1 MATPQQHL
9 EGRRLGFG
17 IDRGGTFT
25 DIFVAYPDG
34 RTGTFKLLSVDRL
47 NYSDAPTEAI
57 RRVLSDYTGHELPRG
72 EPIPTDHIDWI
83 RMGTT
88 VATNALLERNGEPM
102 ALLVTRGFKD
112 LLHIGNQSRPNIFDF
127 DIQIP
132 ETLYEEVVEVDER
145 VILEDPS
152 CKMEIPGRNVRAQNG
167 QLVIV
172 EKELDDESI
181 SHSLRPIFA
190 RGIRSLAVLLLH
202 SYIWPDHEEAIGRI
216 AEQIGFTNVSL
227 SSRVVPMIKAVPRG
241 FTSCA
246 DAYLTP
252 IIQKYISCFRAGFT
266 GALSGVQLE
275 FMQSDGGLCPVESF
289 IGSRAIL
296 SGPAGGVVGVS
307 LTAFDAER
315 PVPVIGFDMGGTSTD
330 VSRYAGQFAHAVD
343 SVTAGITIQAPQLEI
358 NTVAAGGGS
367 RLFFRDGLFIVG
379 PESAGSHP
387 GPVCYRKGGFL
398 TVTDANLVLGRI
410 LPQFFPHIF
419 GKDECQALDKE
430 ASMKAFEELT
440 GEINAQLKQKGRS
453 RISMAE
459 AALGFIQV
467 ANETMSRPIRRLTEV
482 GTDPGG
488 QIDSFVK
495 AKGFDT
501 SQHLLSCFGGAG
513 GQHACAIA
521 RALGIRRVM
530 VHRHA
535 GVLSAYGLVLADV
548 VNEQQEA
555 YMKALNDENF
565 VEIRDRFVHLEES
578 CRQNLLSQG
587 FSPVDIRFKRVL
599 HLRYDRTDCL
609 LMCSPTEKTGGNCVE
624 DFIVTFEEQYQRE
637 FGFTVPGRAVI
648 ADDIRVRAVGRRY
661 LLKADSERGQR
672 ADEPAPRKSITKC
685 TFSEG
690 ELDTGVF
697 DFSELRYG
705 HQIVGPAVV
714 IDKNCTV
721 LIEPKC
727 RAEITPE
734 GNLLIHLPD
743 VPGGGVSA
751 ELDPIQLSIFS
762 HRFMSI
768 AEQMG
773 SVLQRSA
780 ISTNIKERLDF
791 SCALFGPDGGLVA
804 NAPHIPVH
812 LGGMQAAVK
821 FQIDHIGLP
830 NFRTGDVI
838 LSNTPRAGGSHLPDL
853 TLITPV
859 FFSDQSAVPDFFVAN
874 RGHHSDIGGLV
885 PGSMPPHST
894 TLAQEGA
901 AFHSFKIVDGGLF
914 KETEL
919 VEQLMDPQK
928 VPGCSGT
935 RNLRDNLAD
944 LNAQIAAN
952 QKGIG
957 LLQELVR
964 EYSLPVVK
972 AYMAHIQRNAVDAV
986 RQMLKKVAAEERSR
1000 QKGQKILKAQDWM
1013 DDGTELRLAVE
1024 IDEKTGDALFDFT
1037 GTGLQVHSSCNAPP
1051 AVLMAAVIYCLRC
1064 LVGRDI
1070 PLNQGCLEPVKVYV
1084 PSGTILSPS
1093 EDAAVVGGNV
1103 LTSQRLCDV
1112 ILRAFNAVAAS
1123 QGCMNNVRPSLLSRE
1138 FLEFSRQVTFG
1149 DAQFGYYET
1158 VGGGAGAGPGFNG
1171 RSGVHSHMTN
1181 TRITDV
1187 EVLERRYPVIV
1198 RKFTLREGS
1207 GGDGKFRGGDGIS
1220 RHLQFRRPVQLSL
1233 LTERRVFAP
1242 YGLNGG
1248 EPAKKGKNTLC
1259 RRRGK
1264 TRVNLGAKN
1273 SAQMEAGDV
1282 LELET
1287 PGGGGFGE
1295 RK

>member
-1 MATPQQHL
+1 MATPQQQL
-9 EGRRLGFG
+9 DGRRLGFG

-57 RRVLSDYTGHELPRG
+57 RRVLSDYTGHELTRG
-72 EPIPTDHIDWI
+72 EPIPTDHIAWI

-127 DIQIP
+127 DIQVP

-145 VILEDPS
+145 VVLEDPS
-152 CKMEIPGRNVRAQNG
+152 CKMDISGRNVRAQNG

-172 EKELDDESI
+172 EKELDDEGI

-202 SYIWPDHEEAIGRI
+202 SYIYPDHEEAIGRI

-266 GALSGVQLE
+266 GALSDVQLE
-275 FMQSDGGLCPVESF
+275 FMQSDGGLCPVENF

-307 LTAFDAER
+307 LTAFDTER

-419 GKDECQALDKE
+419 GKDECQTLDKE

-467 ANETMSRPIRRLTEV
+467 ANETMSRPIRRLTE
-482 GTDPGG
+482 
-488 QIDSFVK
+488 

-535 GVLSAYGLVLADV
+535 GVLSAYGLMLADV

-624 DFIVTFEEQYQRE
+624 DFTVTFEEQYQRE

-685 TFSEG
+685 TFPEG
-690 ELDTGVF
+690 ELDTEVF
-697 DFSELRYG
+697 DLSELSYG
-705 HQIVGPAVV
+705 HEIVGPAVV

-721 LIEPKC
+721 LIEPNC

-734 GNLLIHLPD
+734 GNLLIHLLD
-743 VPGGGVSA
+743 VAGGGVSA

-859 FFSDQSAVPDFFVAN
+859 FFSDQS
-874 RGHHSDIGGLV
+874 LV

-919 VEQLMDPQK
+919 VEQLMAPQK

-972 AYMAHIQRNAVDAV
+972 AYMAHIQRNAVDA
-986 RQMLKKVAAEERSR
+986 
-1000 QKGQKILKAQDWM
+1000 AQDWM

-1123 QGCMNNVRPSLLSRE
+1123 QGCMNNV
-1138 FLEFSRQVTFG
+1138 TFG

-1171 RSGVHSHMTN
+1171 RSGIHSHMTN

-1207 GGDGKFRGGDGIS
+1207 GGDGE
-1220 RHLQFRRPVQLSL
+1220 PVQLSL

-1248 EPAKKGKNTLC
+1248 EPAKRGKNTLC
-1259 RRRGK
+1259 RRRGE

-1273 SAQMEAGDV
+1273 SAQVEAGDV

>member
-1 MATPQQHL
+1 MVSVQNAVQPPK
-9 EGRRLGFG
+9 GRLGFG

-25 DIFVAYPDG
+25 DVFVAYPDN
-34 RTGTFKLLSVDRL
+34 RTGTFKLLSVDRQ

-57 RRVLSDYTGHELPRG
+57 RRVLSDFIGIELARG
-72 EPIPTDHIDWI
+72 EPIPTDHIAWI

-88 VATNALLERNGEPM
+88 VATNALLERKGEPM
-102 ALLVTRGFKD
+102 ALLVTKGFKD
-112 LLHIGNQSRPNIFDF
+112 LLHIGNQSRPNIFEF
-127 DIQIP
+127 DIRIP
-132 ETLYEEVVEVDER
+132 ETLYEEVEEVEER
-145 VILEDPS
+145 VILEDDT
-152 CKMEIPGRNVRAQNG
+152 CEMEIKGRKVRAQNG
-167 QLVIV
+167 QMVIV
-172 EKELDDESI
+172 EKELDKEQI
-181 SHSLRPIFA
+181 RAVLGPILA

-202 SYIWPDHEEAIGRI
+202 SYIFPAHEETIGRI
-216 AEQIGFTNVSL
+216 ALQMGFTNVSL

-241 FTSCA
+241 FTTCA

-252 IIQKYISCFRAGFT
+252 IIQKYISAFRAGFA
-266 GALSGVQLE
+266 GGLSGIQLE

-307 LTAFDAER
+307 FTAFD
-315 PVPVIGFDMGGTSTD
+315 PQTPLPVIGFDMGGTSTD

-367 RLFFRDGLFIVG
+367 RLFFRDGLFVVG

-410 LPQFFPHIF
+410 LPQYFPHIF
-419 GKDECQALDKE
+419 GNDECQPLDKE
-430 ASMKAFEELT
+430 GSVKAF
-440 GEINAQLKQKGRS
+440 GEMTEQINAQLAQKGRP
-453 RISMAE
+453 RISVAE

-467 ANETMSRPIRRLTEV
+467 ANEAMSRPIRRLTE
-482 GTDPGG
+482 
-488 QIDSFVK
+488 

-521 RALGIRRVM
+521 RTLGIGRVL

-555 YMKALNDENF
+555 FMNTLDDANF
-565 VEIRDRFVHLEES
+565 GEIRNRFVHLEDI

-587 FSPVDIRFKRVL
+587 FGLENIRFKRIL

-609 LMCSPTEKTGGNCVE
+609 LMCSTAEQSGGNCAK
-624 DFIVTFEEQYQRE
+624 DFIDTFEEQYQRE

-648 ADDIRVRAVGRRY
+648 ADDIRVRAVGRRF
-661 LLKADSERGQR
+661 LFRERNDQMQKTE
-672 ADEPAPRKSITKC
+672 EPTPSKLSTKC
-685 TFSEG
+685 IFVEG
-690 ELDTGVF
+690 ELDTDVF
-697 DFSELRYG
+697 DFSELRFG
-705 HQIVGPAVV
+705 HQIFGPAIV
-714 IDKNCTV
+714 IDKNCTI
-721 LIEPKC
+721 LIEPNC
-727 RAEITPE
+727 RAEITVDD
-734 GNLLIHLPD
+734 NLLIQLLEARPNAVGTD
-743 VPGGGVSA
+743 T
-751 ELDPIQLSIFS
+751 DPNPIRLSIFS

-821 FQIDHIGLP
+821 FQIDHIGKS
-830 NFRTGDVI
+830 NFRRGDVI
-838 LSNTPRAGGSHLPDL
+838 LSNSPRAGGSHLPDL

-859 FFSDQSAVPDFFVAN
+859 FSDQSEVPDFFVAN

-901 AFHSFKIVDGGLF
+901 VFHSFKIIDGGVF
-914 KETEL
+914 KESEL
-919 VEQLMDPQK
+919 VEQLMAPQR
-928 VPGCSGT
+928 VAGCSGT

-957 LLQELVR
+957 LLHELVR
-964 EYSLPVVK
+964 EYSLPIVK
-972 AYMAHIQRNAVDAV
+972 AYMKHIQRNAVEAV
-986 RQMLKKVAAEERSR
+986 RQLLKNVAEESQ
-1000 QKGQKILKAQDWM
+1000 QKGQKVLRAKDWM
-1013 DDGTELRLAVE
+1013 DDGTEIKLEVE
-1024 IDEKTGDALFDFT
+1024 IDRDSGHALFDFT

-1051 AVLMAAVIYCLRC
+1051 AVLMAALIYCLRC

-1070 PLNQGCLEPVKVYV
+1070 PLNQGCLEPVKVRV
-1084 PSGTILSPS
+1084 PPGTILSPS
-1093 EDAAVVGGNV
+1093 ENAAVVGGNV

-1123 QGCMNNVRPSLLSRE
+1123 QGCMNNV
-1138 FLEFSRQVTFG
+1138 TFG
-1149 DAQFGYYET
+1149 DSQFGYYET
-1158 VGGGAGAGPGFNG
+1158 IGGGAGAGPAFDG

-1198 RKFTLREGS
+1198 RRFTLRAGS
-1207 GGDGKFRGGDGIS
+1207 GGDGRFRGGDGIS
-1220 RHLQFRRPVQLSL
+1220 RHLQFRRVLHLSL
-1233 LTERRVFAP
+1233 LTERRVFPP

-1248 EPAKKGKNTLC
+1248 EAAKRGKNTLC
-1259 RRRGK
+1259 RKDG

-1273 SAQMEAGDV
+1273 SAEVEAGDI

-1287 PGGGGFGE
+1287 PGGGGWGQNEQKHTQQKANE
-1295 RK
+1295 RIAF